1 MPARCTMVVAMT
13 VVVSVVLLVLSSTVG
28 AFPVPERLEFEIRYA
43 SIPAG
48 AAVQEVTRSGHE
60 VHIVSTVRS
69 ATWLKLLFPVDD
81 RVESI
86 LAPATPPQL
95 FGPSRLYSER
105 IREGW
110 ARRHRDARFDR
121 QKHEVVSR
129 DFLKKKE
136 TLQQIPPQTH
146 DLLSGFFHLRMI
158 PLQVGE
164 SRFIEIFDCE
174 KTWNTEVQVLRREE
188 ISTPL
193 GRFRTI
199 VIKPLLK
206 TPGIFNRS
214 GDMFIWLTDDDRR
227 IPVQMK
233 SKVRLGSVTAILVG
247 GSYWPEKR

>member
-1 MPARCTMVVAMT
+1 MRARCARGATMIVLVF
-13 VVVSVVLLVLSSTVG
+13 VLLLTLFAPLE

-43 SIPAG
+43 GIPVGSAL
-48 AAVQEVTRSGHE
+48 QEVTRVGHE
-60 VHIVSTVRS
+60 LHIVSSARS
-69 ATWLKLLFPVDD
+69 AGWLKLLFPVDD

-110 ARRHRDARFDR
+110 THRQRDVLFDR
-121 QKHEVVSR
+121 QKLEAVSR
-129 DFLKKKE
+129 DLLRKKE
-136 TLQQIPPQTH
+136 TVQKLAPQAH
-146 DLLSGFFHLRMI
+146 DMLSGFFHVRMI

-174 KTWNTEVQVLRREE
+174 KNWNTEVQVLRREE
-188 ISTPL
+188 LSLPL

-199 VIKPLLK
+199 VIRPLLK
-206 TPGIFNRS
+206 TPGIFNRT

-233 SKVRLGSVTAILVG
+233 SKVRVGSVTAILVG
-247 GSYWPEKR
+247 GTYWPEKR

>member
-1 MPARCTMVVAMT
+1 MVAAMAVVIAVGLVAFFSP
-13 VVVSVVLLVLSSTVG
+13 VE

-43 SIPAG
+43 GIPAG
-48 AAVQEVTRSGHE
+48 SAVQEVTRSGHE
-60 VHIVSTVRS
+60 VHIVSTAHS
-69 ATWLKLLFPVDD
+69 ASWLKLFFPVDD

-110 ARRHRDARFDR
+110 TRRQRDALFDR
-121 QKHEVVSR
+121 QKLEVVSR
-129 DFLKKKE
+129 DLLKKKE
-136 TLQQIPPQTH
+136 ATH
-146 DLLSGFFHLRMI
+146 KISPLVHDMLSGFFHVRMI

-174 KTWNTEVQVLRREE
+174 KSWNTEVQVLRREE
-188 ISTPL
+188 LSIPL

-199 VIKPLLK
+199 VIRPVLK
-206 TPGIFNRS
+206 TPGIFNRT
-214 GDMFIWLTDDDRR
+214 GDMFIWLTDDDLR

-247 GSYWPEKR
+247 GTYWPEKK